1 MYLVDT
7 SVWIHALRPSGNSAI
22 QSLLKPIIVAGD
34 AAVTEWIL
42 LELMTGLRT
51 AEGKDDLLERFSPV
65 TRLPFEPL
73 WWERSWALAARLRKH
88 GVSANAADCFIATVA
103 KEHHVPLIHCD
114 ADFED
119 MKTHAGLETVDWTVH
134 LTKR

>member
-22 QSLLKPIIVAGD
+22 QSLLKPIIVEGD

-51 AEGKDDLLERFSPV
+51 TEGKDDLLERFSPV
-65 TRLPFEPL
+65 TRLRFEPL
-73 WWERSWALAARLRKH
+73 WWEQSWALAARLRKH
-88 GVSANAADCFIATVA
+88 GVSPNAADCFIATVA
-103 KEHHVPLIHCD
+103 REHRIPLIHCD
-114 ADFED
+114 ADFEA
-119 MKTHAGLETVDWTVH
+119 MKPHAGLETVDWTVH
-134 LTKR
+134 LNKR